1 MINDEESKVKSSIEE
16 IHVCSICGF
25 GKAKKNYGALTCS
38 SCKIFFR
45 RNENFDLV
53 KKKIY
58 FISLKYFSLE

>member
-1 MINDEESKVKSSIEE
+1 MLNDEEYSVKISIEE
-16 IHVCSICGF
+16 MNICSICGF

-53 KKKIY
+53 KKNKL
-58 FISLKYFSLE
+58 F

>member
-1 MINDEESKVKSSIEE
+1 MINDQEYNERNRIEKVNI
-16 IHVCSICGF
+16 CSICGF

-53 KKKIY
+53 KKN
-58 FISLKYFSLE
+58 

>member
-1 MINDEESKVKSSIEE
+1 MINDQVCYDQNRIEKVNI
-16 IHVCSICGF
+16 CSICGF

-53 KKKIY
+53 KRKR
-58 FISLKYFSLE
+58 FILLI